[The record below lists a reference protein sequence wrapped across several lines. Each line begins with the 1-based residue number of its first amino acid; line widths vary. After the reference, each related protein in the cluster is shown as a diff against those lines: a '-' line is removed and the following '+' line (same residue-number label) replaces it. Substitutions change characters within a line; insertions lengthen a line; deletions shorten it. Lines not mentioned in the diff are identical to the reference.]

1 MKKTVKHI
9 RKIIEVI
16 IKRITIRV
24 LSFLNTYLKFDIISI
39 ANNTITTRHFY
50 QVNINKIKSIL
61 KSEKIVLFDIGAR
74 GGINKDIAKYRDIL
88 DVYVSDADASESV
101 KLSNEEGFHVINK
114 GIGQKSE
121 DEVDL
126 YLCKKPAV
134 SSILKPSGKF
144 LDFYTTYIIAVEPTG
159 VITGNNS
166 RFEVI
171 KKEKINITNISN
183 IFKNRNSLDILK
195 IDVQGYEL
203 EVIKGLG
210 EVRPLIIETEIS
222 YVPLYQDSVTFFE
235 LGKEIYDMGYIMFHS
250 SYKSMQSPI
259 LLPFTKK
266 HVNQIPIHGD
276 AWFIPDWTRKKGIDI
291 IKHREKKW
299 EAIMLLYGME
309 SIFDYAISKIKN
321 T

>member
-1 MKKTVKHI
+1 MKKTVKRI
-9 RKIIEVI
+9 RKIIEAI

-39 ANNTITTRHFY
+39 ASNTINKRHFY

-61 KSEKIVLFDIGAR
+61 KSEKIVFFDIGAR
-74 GGINKDIAKYRDIL
+74 GGINKDLAKYRDVL
-88 DVYVSDADASESV
+88 DVYVSDTDASESV

-134 SSILKPSGKF
+134 SSVLRPNGRFLKYFTHGH
-144 LDFYTTYIIAVEPTG
+144 L
-159 VITGNNS
+159 S

-171 KKEKINITNISN
+171 NKEKVSTTNISS
-183 IFKNRNSLDILK
+183 IFKYRDCLDLLK

-210 EVRPLIIETEIS
+210 EVRPLIIESEVS
-222 YVPLYQDSVTFFE
+222 YVPLYQDSATFFE
-235 LGKEIYDMGYIMFHS
+235 LGKELYDMGYIMFHS
-250 SYKSMQSPI
+250 SFRCIQSPI

-266 HVNQIPIHGD
+266 HVNQIPVHGD

-299 EAIMLLYGME
+299 KAIMLLYGME
-309 SIFDYAISKIKN
+309 SIFDYAISEIKN